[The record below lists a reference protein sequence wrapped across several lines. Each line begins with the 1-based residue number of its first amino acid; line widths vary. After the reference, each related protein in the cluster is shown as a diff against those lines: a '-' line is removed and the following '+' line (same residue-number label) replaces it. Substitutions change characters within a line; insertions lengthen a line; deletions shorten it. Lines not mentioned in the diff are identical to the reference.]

1 MTFVLADALWVKAT
15 RSGKNKNDRIDSEKL
30 THQTV
35 PGIGYPG

>member
-1 MTFVLADALWVKAT
+1 MTFVLADALWVKAI